1 MALKDWK
8 KVGKDEWRNDKDN
21 VLLIY
26 ESTQKFNGKTIW
38 SVRYGLIG
46 GFYENLDVFKTK
58 LQALKYAKAY
68 MRKH

>member
-8 KVGKDEWRNDKDN
+8 KVGKDEWRNNKNN

-26 ESTQKFNGKTIW
+26 ESEQKFNGKTIYH
-38 SVRYGLIG
+38 VRYGLIG
-46 GFYENLDVFKTK
+46 AFYENLAGFKTK
-58 LQALKYAKAY
+58 SQALKHAKAY